1 MQDLGLTHI
10 ALEVSDMDKSLA
22 FYERYANMT
31 LVFRREVPEDE
42 IREVSM
48 ISDLTRRFAIVLMET
63 PEGVPQR
70 SMPLAH
76 LGVACRSR
84 EEVDRLCERAK
95 AEQILKDG
103 PTDTGPPVGY
113 WALLSDPDG
122 HTLELAHGQVIEI
135 VLEKFAENRGTPIPA

>member
-10 ALEVSDMDKSLA
+10 ALQVSDMDKSLA

-31 LVFRREVPEDE
+31 VVFRREVPEDE
-42 IREVSM
+42 IQEVAM

-84 EEVDRLCERAK
+84 DEVDRLCEQAINGEGRC
-95 AEQILKDG
+95 
-103 PTDTGPPVGY
+103 
-113 WALLSDPDG
+113 
-122 HTLELAHGQVIEI
+122 GQG
-135 VLEKFAENRGTPIPA
+135 K